1 MSRQG
6 AKFCKICQR
15 ATLHEQPSMSTGWG
29 CLLTILT
36 SGLFL
41 LVWIPMAIL
50 DSLKK
55 WRCQTCGAKN

>member
-1 MSRQG
+1 MARQG
-6 AKFCKICQR
+6 TRMCRICQR
-15 ATLHEQPSMSTGWG
+15 PTLHEQPSMSTGWG

-41 LVWIPMAIL
+41 LVWIPMAIW
-50 DSLKK
+50 DSMKK